1 MDPRLFFFLLAE
13 RHALTI
19 REAEVVAEPTAR
31 WLLTLPRSR
40 P

>member
-13 RHALTI
+13 RHALAQA
-19 REAEVVAEPTAR
+19 EADTAPEPMAR
-31 WLLTLPRSR
+31 WLLTHPRNR